1 MYVICDQASID
12 FLEKEGFKD
21 GSLIY
26 KIISKSHLTKINDDI
41 FKDHPCIANNI
52 HRPAEILTK
61 MDAMNF
67 ALKHHDN
74 TFFLDADIIILDN
87 LQEYFTCKVILSPH
101 YYPKSLIYNGFE
113 NGFYNAGYVFCASKG
128 FPNYWKHIYL
138 NDSIFFEQECMNRI
152 PDNIT
157 IQTFSKEHNVGFWR
171 RSQIPEK
178 IKSLHFHITSGVDR
192 NRGRL

>member
-1 MYVICDQASID
+1 MMLKKSPQVSQPTCVCYMRSSFYR

-113 NGFYNAGYVFCASKG
+113 NGFYNAGYVFALQKVFLIIG
-128 FPNYWKHIYL
+128 N
-138 NDSIFFEQECMNRI
+138 
-152 PDNIT
+152 
-157 IQTFSKEHNVGFWR
+157 TF
-171 RSQIPEK
+171 I
-178 IKSLHFHITSGVDR
+178 
-192 NRGRL
+192 